1 MQLFSSNKALL
12 FKQAT
17 QQLTLY
23 LSFTNEFKT
32 ITCLGKLLGL
42 QKQMSWTSTAKGGSK
57 KQMGWTSTAKGGN
70 KKKMGEGWKQK
81 ANGLDQHGEGGEH
94 GCLFSFKRESLQS
107 KL

>member
-1 MQLFSSNKALL
+1 MQSYRMQLFSSNKALL

-42 QKQMSWTSTAKGGSK
+42 QKQMSWTSTAKGG
-57 KQMGWTSTAKGGN
+57 N